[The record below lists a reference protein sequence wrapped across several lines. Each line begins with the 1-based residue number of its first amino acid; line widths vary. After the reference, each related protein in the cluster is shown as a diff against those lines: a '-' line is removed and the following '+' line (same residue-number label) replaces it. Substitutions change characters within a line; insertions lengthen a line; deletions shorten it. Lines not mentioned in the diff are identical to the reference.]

1 MCVYAQ
7 THSQQS
13 MTETIMPSVIL
24 STTGYVAVAV
34 ICNYLYCALCLSP
47 TLRKHLSRLWYL
59 FPGGQNHTLF
69 LKGLGPL
76 SSCLDLV
83 VWELYCLC
91 RSKKKKSSRLLIY
104 FMPRNNLKQKFTW
117 VVCGG
122 LNEHG
127 SHILI
132 YWNT

>member
-59 FPGGQNHTLF
+59 FPGGQNHTF
-69 LKGLGPL
+69 VPEGSGPIVIL
-76 SSCLDLV
+76 S
-83 VWELYCLC
+83 
-91 RSKKKKSSRLLIY
+91 
-104 FMPRNNLKQKFTW
+104 
-117 VVCGG
+117 
-122 LNEHG
+122 
-127 SHILI
+127 
-132 YWNT
+132 